1 MALRGCSVCIK
12 RIEIPAD
19 VSGPKPCA
27 VVDTRTVTLSSII
40 PGCGAGQVRQRLGPV
55 WIYCWLCIVIRNDL
69 WLGLRHHAWFGRG
82 VGFGRYAWLG
92 VSLRHDRGRWLW
104 RHAWLGGGVGFWR
117 YAWLGVSLRHDRGR
131 WLWRHTYIRC
141 NSWPKAFVMLRLSVR
156 TMTMVN
162 VYFDLDLRIGV
173 IGHIDNRFGYGRQ
186 HWNGRPR

>member
-55 WIYCWLCIVIRNDL
+55 WIYCWLCIVIRNDR

-82 VGFGRYAWLG
+82 VGFR
-92 VSLRHDRGRWLW
+92 
-104 RHAWLGGGVGFWR
+104 R

-173 IGHIDNRFGYGRQ
+173 IGHIDNRFGYGGQ
-186 HWNGRPR
+186 HWNCRSR